1 MLNRT
6 RLFWMALTAMTIVG
20 LTIVIASSIAPAPES
35 ATAFAPPIKVNT
47 DRQYIVLSWNDLGM
61 HCYNRDFND
70 LAVLPPANTLWAQV
84 IKVGNPPQ
92 VITTGVTVEYSFPTN
107 TYSVGKSNFWSPNPR
122 PGPNNGVQN
131 ARAIFGLSSNL
142 PDNMGLAGKGM
153 SGQLDAKA
161 NYFEAQ
167 WIPITEYNDSD
178 WNTRDPYQL
187 AQVVVKDS
195 VTNAELARETV
206 VAPVSTEMRCDR
218 CHSNNGEGNEGIATG
233 VVEQNIL
240 TKHDQD
246 NSGDYP
252 PGHAL
257 LMNSR
262 PVLCAECHS
271 SNAIGAPGKPGIPSL
286 SKAMHSKHKDE
297 IANTTAG
304 CYNCHPGPDTKCLR
318 DVMSSQGMS
327 CVDCH
332 GTMQQVSQNTSPWL
346 KEPRCDTC
354 HNSGAFNQN
363 QPLYRMSSGHG
374 GIYCEGCHDSTHA
387 IAPSTQPRDALKFID
402 LQGHA
407 GALDMCLV
415 CHSTMPTGA
424 GPHGIVPPEIRDFV
438 FEPDRGSA
446 PEPGAS
452 LSYTHTLKNTGN
464 VSDTYSIAWS
474 SSKGWGTV
482 TIPASVTLN
491 SGQSRV
497 MTVTVN
503 VPAIG
508 SRGLTDKTIITA
520 TSTLSA
526 THILKVTDT
535 TLVPVARIY
544 LPLVMK

>member
-1 MLNRT
+1 MSNRS
-6 RLFWMALTAMTIVG
+6 RLFWMMLTALTIVG
-20 LTIVIASSIAPAPES
+20 LTIVVVSSIAPAPNG

-47 DRQYIVLSWNDLGM
+47 DRKYIVLSGGDLGM
-61 HCYNRDFND
+61 HCYNSDFND

-122 PGPNNGVQN
+122 TGPNTGKQN
-131 ARAIFGLSSNL
+131 AEALFGVHLA
-142 PDNMGLAGKGM
+142 DNMGLAGKGL

-187 AQVVVKDS
+187 AQVVVKDA
-195 VTNAELARETV
+195 VTHVELARETV

-240 TKHDQD
+240 TKHDQE
-246 NSGDYP
+246 NSDDYP
-252 PGHAL
+252 NGHAL
-257 LMNSR
+257 LMDSR

-271 SNAIGAPGKPGIPSL
+271 SNAIGAPGEPGIPSL
-286 SKAMHSKHKDE
+286 SKAMHDKHEGEVSDS
-297 IANTTAG
+297 TAG

-318 DVMSSQGMS
+318 DVMSAQGMG

-332 GTMQQVSQNTSPWL
+332 GGMKAVSQKANPWL
-346 KEPRCDTC
+346 NEPRCDTC
-354 HNSGAFNQN
+354 HDSGAFNQN
-363 QPLYRMSSGHG
+363 QALYRLSSGHG

-387 IAPSTQPRDALKFID
+387 IATSTQPRDALKFID

-407 GALDMCLV
+407 GTLDLCTV

-424 GPHGIVPPEIRDFV
+424 GPHGVTLSMIDDFT
-438 FEPDRGSA
+438 FTPDRSAA
-446 PEPGAS
+446 PEPGATVI
-452 LSYTHTLKNTGN
+452 YTHTLRNTGN
-464 VSDTYSIAWS
+464 VSDTYSIVWS
-474 SSKGWGTV
+474 SSTGWGTV
-482 TIPASVTLN
+482 SAPASVLLN
-491 SGQSRV
+491 ASQSRV

-503 VPAIG
+503 VPG
-508 SRGLTDKTIITA
+508 VNSRGIADKTIITA
-520 TSTLSA
+520 TSTFSA
-526 THILKVTDT
+526 THSLKVTDIT
-535 TLVPVARIY
+535 IVPVARIY